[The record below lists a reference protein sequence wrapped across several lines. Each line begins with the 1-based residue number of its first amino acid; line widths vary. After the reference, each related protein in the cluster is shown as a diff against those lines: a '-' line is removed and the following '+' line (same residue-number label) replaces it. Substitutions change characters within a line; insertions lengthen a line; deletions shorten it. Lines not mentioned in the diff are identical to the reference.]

1 MPKTNIKVKLVNN
14 DGNAF
19 YILGAVSKAL
29 KRNGQAELAKEYMSE
44 ATKGDYDH
52 LKQVTMDYVDID

>member
-1 MPKTNIKVKLVNN
+1 MSKSGIKVKLLGN

-19 YILGAVSKAL
+19 SILGAVSKAL
-29 KRNGQAELAKEYMSE
+29 KKNGQAELAKEYMAE

-52 LKQVTMDYVDID
+52 LLATTSDYVEII

>member
-1 MPKTNIKVKLVNN
+1 MSKSGIKVKLLGN

-19 YILGAVSKAL
+19 SILGAVSKAL
-29 KRNGQAELAKEYMSE
+29 KKNGQAELAKEYMAE